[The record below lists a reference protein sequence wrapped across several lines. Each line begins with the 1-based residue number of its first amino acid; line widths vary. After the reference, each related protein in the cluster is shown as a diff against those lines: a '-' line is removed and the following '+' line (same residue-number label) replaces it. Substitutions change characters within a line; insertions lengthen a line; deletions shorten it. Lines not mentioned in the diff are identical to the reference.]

1 MTWLI
6 SFCGLIVLVFVLLT
20 TGNWAQSTSDADVEV
35 ANTPQTDVPQSDSK
49 TGLKTNDSPPEEA
62 LLTSRIQEAEIGD
75 DAVIVEPIKT
85 PVSRSIDEGK
95 TSEVSV
101 YDTFNQEHEAVA
113 PVFLSLIKDYGDGRF
128 YRAFANYTAQDKPDE
143 SSELLEQQVENLI
156 AQAPNQTSIYTVD
169 CRVEYCIATFTLD
182 SGTPR
187 EFLSS
192 FGGKNIS
199 PWQAM
204 EVVFFVT
211 DQPTN
216 EAVIFFSASQR
227 HLIRGYAPVM
237 FVGLNVSAPT
247 KWS

>member
-20 TGNWAQSTSDADVEV
+20 TGKWGQSSSDAAVEV
-35 ANTPQTDVPQSDSK
+35 ANTVQTEVPQSDSK
-49 TGLKTNDSPPEEA
+49 TGVETHDNSPEQA
-62 LLTSRIQEAEIGD
+62 LLTSQTQE
-75 DAVIVEPIKT
+75 
-85 PVSRSIDEGK
+85 VSDNTVTLETTQAAASSSAGEEK

-113 PVFLSLIKDYGDGRF
+113 PVFLSLIKDFGDGRF
-128 YRAFANYTAQDKPDE
+128 YRAFANYSAQEKPQE
-143 SSELLEQQVENLI
+143 SSELLEQQVEKMI
-156 AQAPNQTSIYTVD
+156 AEAPNQTSIYNID
-169 CRVEYCIATFTLD
+169 CRIEYCIATFTLD

-204 EVVFFVT
+204 DVGFFVT

-216 EAVIFFSASQR
+216 EAVLFFAASKR

-237 FVGLNVSAPT
+237 FV
-247 KWS
+247 